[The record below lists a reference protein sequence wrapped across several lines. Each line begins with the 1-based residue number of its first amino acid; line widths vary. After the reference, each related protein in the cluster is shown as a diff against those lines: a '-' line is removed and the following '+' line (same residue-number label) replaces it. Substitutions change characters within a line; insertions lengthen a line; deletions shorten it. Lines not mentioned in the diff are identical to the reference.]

1 MLAWGSSRGARF
13 SSGEV
18 KICEF
23 PSDGMM
29 FGFDWDRLPNRDLF
43 EYLVHRTCLSNLQ
56 ANSASSLKSETLMWT
71 DLLSILVW
79 T

>member
-1 MLAWGSSRGARF
+1 
-13 SSGEV
+13 
-18 KICEF
+18 
-23 PSDGMM
+23 MM

-79 T
+79 TWVHVNDFRSFADDQGLATIKSSCW